1 LRQFASYIGFEQ
13 IQLRP
18 QLRDFSPQI
27 TGQYFTGDHRKI
39 TLVFD
44 VRRAP
49 LCTTAPSEARG
60 AETKA

>member
-1 LRQFASYIGFEQ
+1 LCQFASNNGFDQ
-13 IQLRP
+13 IQFSP
-18 QLRDFSPQI
+18 QLRDFGPQI